1 MSRNFTRI
9 CALGQ
14 SQPVSMACLKSK
26 NSTSLSKSEIS
37 SNPSDFS
44 SLNQTASLPFVS
56 VIPLSAKN
64 ASITSFLAA
73 PASAFGN

>member
-1 MSRNFTRI
+1 M

-26 NSTSLSKSEIS
+26 NSTSLSKSEIWS
-37 SNPSDFS
+37 KLSDFS
-44 SLNQTASLPFVS
+44 SLNQTANFPLVS

-64 ASITSFLAA
+64 ASITSFFAT
-73 PASAFGN
+73 PASAFGS